1 MIPDSMNP
9 RQMTE
14 NILEL
19 QRQIKEAGSKLPT
32 PGVGDTGKILK
43 VGSEGYEL
51 STEYSYTPPAYS
63 ETETDTGS
71 VWIDG
76 RKIYRKVYPF
86 NTGTTG
92 TVVIGSLVFTSI
104 VKIDSYLITSGNV
117 VFPAN
122 ILLNVRAG
130 LGSQNI
136 ACTASSNETYQN
148 CNAWCVV
155 EYLKEAAP
163 TPNVVPA
170 PANDTRSVSESIEEV
185 TEEPVQETKTTR
197 KRSTSSK

>member
-9 RQMTE
+9 RQMAE

-19 QRQIKEAGSKLPT
+19 QRQIKEAGSELPT
-32 PGVGDTGKILK
+32 PGVGDIGKILK

-51 STEYSYTPPAYS
+51 ATEYSYTPPEYS
-63 ETETDTGS
+63 ETETDTGC
-71 VWIDG
+71 VWLDG

-92 TVVIGSLVFTSI
+92 TIVIGSLVFTSI
-104 VKIDSYLITSGNV
+104 VKIDSYLTTSGNV
-117 VFPAN
+117 IFPAN
-122 ILLNVRAG
+122 SILNVRAG

-148 CNAWCVV
+148 CNAFCIV
-155 EYLKEAAP
+155 EYLKEQPP
-163 TPNVVPA
+163 TPDIVPA
-170 PANDTRSVSESIEEV
+170 PDNDTRSSSEHIEEV